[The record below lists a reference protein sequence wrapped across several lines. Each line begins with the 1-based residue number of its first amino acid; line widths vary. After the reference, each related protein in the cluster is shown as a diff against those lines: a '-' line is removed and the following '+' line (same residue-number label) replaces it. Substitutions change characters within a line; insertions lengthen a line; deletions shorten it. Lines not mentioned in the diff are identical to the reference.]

1 MQTINKTLGDVIKEL
16 AVNMPDREAVKY
28 STPQFRHPPEGNL
41 HGKERG

>member
-28 STPQFRHPPEGNL
+28 STL
-41 HGKERG
+41 D